1 MSTSEPR
8 RRDDAGFTLVE
19 VLVALLLLSVVM
31 VSVLPL
37 VISTLRATALT
48 KVQTQAKNLGQERLE
63 QVKDLRFH
71 IDRQNGPF
79 LDLLDLY
86 YTNATVGAAAISIP
100 ASGGTLTGAYVA
112 TGGGT
117 NGEPVAPYY
126 RSTTGPRPGATGYS
140 QTIATQFLAADG
152 SVLPAARFQGT
163 YDSQVVGNDRPPAL
177 SVAVTVITT
186 WVQGGMTKTFR
197 TYTRVTDGRP
207 QTPVIQSQSRATT
220 VNITSTAA
228 DGKTLQLKGGVVS
241 LDGSQSSGSS
251 VSGQVSGALASRTGD
266 ATLTGQSVQFS
277 LPGAAA
283 GTPSAGL
290 PFAGTDGTSGC
301 SWFGLGS
308 TVVSPSSGLA
318 DISVGLPKAPSS
330 ATDASPSANTITAAI
345 KANGT
350 TGQCGVMSYDNQ
362 TSGGGVARTDNVG
375 TAMVGA
381 PYVKVSDTGGSANLV
396 AAHGYVTSTPITSV
410 PQKTRSGAAAEMAQ
424 PVTMFPRFAT
434 NTGLGGLVTAQ
445 LTSASVD
452 CTSGTATTLGT
463 ARGQYSVTLRW
474 WGKDSTNALD
484 AAGPRIHSATWTY
497 DSNSQ
502 LVPLLLSGG
511 DAWSPATTDLGLN
524 GLKLSDLVQLGN
536 AGNVP
541 NVVNTGATN
550 GLRGFPTGVLTL
562 TTAPTLANETSPGFS
577 SIQVVLGQLSCV
589 ADDQR

>member
-1 MSTSEPR
+1 M
-8 RRDDAGFTLVE
+8 
-19 VLVALLLLSVVM
+19 ALLLLSVVM

-37 VISTLRATALT
+37 IISTLRATALT

-86 YTNATVGAAAISIP
+86 YTNATVGAAAIAIP
-100 ASGGTLTGAYVA
+100 AAGGTLMGTYVD
-112 TGGGT
+112 TGGGI

-126 RSTTGPRPGATGYS
+126 RSTTGPLPGATGYT
-140 QTIATQFLAADG
+140 QTIATQFLAGDG

-163 YDSQVVGNDRPPAL
+163 YDSQVVGNDRPPTL

-186 WVQGGMTKTFR
+186 WTQGATTKTFR
-197 TYTRVTDGRP
+197 TYTRITDGRA
-207 QTPVIQSQSRATT
+207 QAPVIQSQSRATA
-220 VNITSTAA
+220 VNISSTAA

-266 ATLTGQSVQFS
+266 ATLTGQSAQFS
-277 LPGAAA
+277 LPGAVA
-283 GTPSAGL
+283 GTPSAGSA
-290 PFAGTDGTSGC
+290 FAGTDGSGC
-301 SWFGLGS
+301 SWFGIGS

-318 DISVGLPKAPSS
+318 DISAGLPKAPLN

-345 KANGT
+345 KASGAN
-350 TGQCGVMSYDNQ
+350 GQCGAMSYDNQ
-362 TSGGGVARTDNVG
+362 TSGGGIARSDNVG
-375 TAMVGA
+375 TAMVGT
-381 PYVKVSDTGGSANLV
+381 PYVKVNDTSGNANLIT
-396 AAHGYVTSTPITSV
+396 AHGYVTSTPVTTV
-410 PQKTRSGAAAEMAQ
+410 PQTTRSGAAAEMAQ
-424 PVTMFPRFAT
+424 PVIMLPRYAT

-463 ARGQYSVTLRW
+463 VRGQYSVTLRW
-474 WGKDSTNALD
+474 WGKDSMNLLD
-484 AAGPRIHSATWTY
+484 VAGPRIHTATWNY

-502 LVPLLLSGG
+502 LIPSLLSGG
-511 DAWSPATTDLGLN
+511 DPWRPTTTDLGVN

-541 NVVNTGATN
+541 NAVNTGATN

-562 TTAPTLANETSPGFS
+562 TTAPTLANETSTGFS